1 MPTDRR
7 RFLTRTVVSFYAMG
21 AAGSLAQQA
30 SAETACLD
38 YGLSFICN

>member
-1 MPTDRR
+1 MPTNRR

-21 AAGSLAQQA
+21 AAGSLAQSA
-30 SAETACLD
+30 STEIGCLD